1 MVSVKQKSSI
11 TSCIPAIGIG
21 LMLTTGCLKFNKAT
35 SSEKWQSMGYHMYS
49 PGMTISRVELH
60 AWRGKTFGE
69 LRKTFGLPTESFLG
83 KWTYKPRRLPHLYNA
98 PTLPRSMPLENHPP
112 ILVVDT
118 ETNDKYPWVVFE
130 SRTPITEDSRITSV
144 RALAPTN

>member
-21 LMLTTGCLKFNKAT
+21 LMLSTGCLKLDKAT

-69 LRKTFGLPTESFLG
+69 LRKTFGLPTENFLG
-83 KWTYKPRRLPHLYNA
+83 KWTYKPSRLPHLYDS
-98 PTLPRSMPLENHPP
+98 PISPRSMPLENHPP